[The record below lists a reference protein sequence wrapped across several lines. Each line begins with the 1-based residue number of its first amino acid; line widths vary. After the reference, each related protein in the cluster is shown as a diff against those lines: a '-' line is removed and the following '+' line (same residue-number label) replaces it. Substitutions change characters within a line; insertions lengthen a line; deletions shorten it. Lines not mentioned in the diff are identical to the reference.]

1 MKKKIFQPKILLFI
15 VLSILIFA
23 GVVFAINTISTG
35 YRLNKATIMQVRSP
49 SACYQATNTGS
60 TNDYFVPT
68 KTSAELTS
76 FVSNHPGDVTLV
88 SCSSLPPRIAGWQGV
103 VNQHTDSNGVW
114 IPDPD
119 CVSGYELMDT
129 APERITYCRKF
140 NSETINSAA
149 YAIETITNWADKYCV
164 NLHTGT
170 KQSYKCIL
178 CTDYFYESACT
189 SAGCNWHPYG
199 YVCFRLPCSFY
210 YSSTTC
216 TNAGCYWDGYSCYNV
231 PDCSWY
237 YDEYECDS
245 DYNCN
250 WDNYQY
256 CCYDID
262 DSCSYYYSQY
272 DCEMYGCQWDSYN
285 YVCHEFC
292 VVMIL

>member
-88 SCSSLPPRIAGWQGV
+88 SCSSLPPRIAGWLGK
-103 VNQHTDSNGVW
+103 VNQHTAPNGVW
-114 IPDPD
+114 TVDSD
-119 CVSGYELMDT
+119 CSSGYELMDT

-140 NSETINSAA
+140 NSETITSPT
-149 YAIETITNWADKYCV
+149 YATETITTWTGGGCV
-164 NLHTGT
+164 GLYTGT
-170 KQSYKCIL
+170 KQSYKCTL
-178 CTDYFYESACT
+178 CSEYYSLSTCT
-189 SAGCNWHPYG
+189 SAGCYWHSYG
-199 YVCFRLPCSFY
+199 YSCSRFPCSSY
-210 YSSTTC
+210 GVSDC
-216 TNAGCYWDGYSCYNV
+216 EDMGCYWDGYSCVEV
-231 PDCSWY
+231 PDCSYY
-237 YDEYECDS
+237 YDQEECDN
-245 DYNCN
+245 D
-250 WDNYQY
+250 WDCQWDSYDY
-256 CCYDID
+256 CCYDLW
-262 DSCSYYYSQY
+262 DSCSSWYSQY
-272 DCEMYGCQWDSYN
+272 DCEMYGCQWDDYN

-292 VVMIL
+292 VA